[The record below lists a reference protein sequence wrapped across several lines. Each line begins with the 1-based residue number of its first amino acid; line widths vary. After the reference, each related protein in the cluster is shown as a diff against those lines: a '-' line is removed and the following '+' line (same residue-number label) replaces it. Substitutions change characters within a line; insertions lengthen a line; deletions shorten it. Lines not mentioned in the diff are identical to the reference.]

1 MYLHIFMFVYVCEY
15 IYYLCVLEYMLAYIM
30 HYISIFCLFFT
41 VSRNIF
47 FISVFSL
54 VQYSVRQK

>member
-15 IYYLCVLEYMLAYIM
+15 ICYLCVLEYMLAYIM
-30 HYISIFCLFFT
+30 HYISILCLFFT